1 MYKKYNFESK
11 NLSLAP
17 KSVKQV
23 LEGLTPFLIIAATFI
38 WLWK

>member
-11 NLSLAP
+11 NLSP
-17 KSVKQV
+17 V
-23 LEGLTPFLIIAATFI
+23 LEKLTPFLIIAATFI